1 MVDER
6 RRGLVRRAA
15 PWLGGGV
22 AVVLVLYLA
31 VLVIAR
37 AVLDPASLADRA
49 EPYLSSALNRRVS
62 VAAAE
67 LSVFPRPEVRLLRV
81 RVENLPDFEGLP
93 LATIDEFR
101 LRPRLLPLIQKRI
114 EIESLGLVGP
124 RVLFQVDDGGNDEL
138 RRLRSGVPGRWCGRV
153 SGRPPGARDRRAG
166 WPDRISGRDDRAVRS
181 GRRLAS

>member
-124 RVLFQVDDGGNDEL
+124 RVLFQVDDGG
-138 RRLRSGVPGRWCGRV
+138 SRV